1 MTVETIILM
10 DVTCKDGKKISE
22 KAPSQLINIELA
34 HIEDDGFI
42 EDYDGVIKAVEAHFL
57 EDYGAEMHYMVEFDI
72 INQDEI
78 CEKLE

>member
-1 MTVETIILM
+1 MTIETIILM

-22 KAPSQLINIELA
+22 KAPSQLINIELP

-42 EDYDGVIKAVEAHFL
+42 EDYNDVIMAVEAHFFK
-57 EDYGAEMHYMVEFDI
+57 DYGAEMHYMVEFDI